1 MEHCL
6 FTPIFH
12 FLIVCLTLGQ
22 GQIGGKTLA
31 THLSDKKMKL
41 STESPTVVPHQTIRA
56 ERNQGVGW
64 CGRGYG
70 AHCTGWWLSPRTAT
84 ISALQVA
91 LCLPHCH
98 TATLHSTLQVALC
111 LPPLHCTAATC
122 GAFDTTWRHCPR
134 CLSSSWICCL
144 GHRCCSVVLLV
155 VSIVIVV
162 IFGCRAGHQVVPLKL
177 QPCLEYIQGDFFT
190 ATK

>member
-22 GQIGGKTLA
+22 GQISGKTLA

-91 LCLPHCH
+91 LCLP
-98 TATLHSTLQVALC
+98 
-111 LPPLHCTAATC
+111 PLHCTVATC

-155 VSIVIVV
+155 VSIVIFV
-162 IFGCRAGHQVVPLKL
+162 IFGYRSGHQVVPLKL
-177 QPCLEYIQGDFFT
+177 QPCLEYIQSDFFT
-190 ATK
+190 THKIINLG